1 MTQDEMFKYLGVGVA
16 GLMVIYIVVSTLD
29 FNSSAILTLNK
40 NSVAGIEAM
49 TVREGMT
56 VQEQVVD
63 KRFDGF
69 IKELDKLNETITTKI
84 NIDKNSRK
92 MGDILDKYKEVVEKQ
107 MISQLIDQKKLNDVD
122 KLMDKQIKDK
132 ILDKIEMI
140 DKYRSLI
147 EGFIN
152 LFSTL
157 FYFSCFPLH
166 LLFILPQHL
175 HRDLVFIFLDLHN
188 FDINILYSNIFI

>member
-1 MTQDEMFKYLGVGVA
+1 MFKYLGVGVA

-40 NSVAGIEAM
+40 NSVAGIEGM

-56 VQEQVVD
+56 VQEAID

-69 IKELDKLNETITTKI
+69 IKELDKFNETITTKI

-122 KLMDKQIKDK
+122 KLMDKHIKDK

-147 EGFIN
+147 E
-152 LFSTL
+152 S
-157 FYFSCFPLH
+157 Y
-166 LLFILPQHL
+166 
-175 HRDLVFIFLDLHN
+175 
-188 FDINILYSNIFI
+188 

>member
-1 MTQDEMFKYLGVGVA
+1 MFKYLGVGVA

-56 VQEQVVD
+56 VQEAVD

-147 EGFIN
+147 EA
-152 LFSTL
+152 
-157 FYFSCFPLH
+157 Y
-166 LLFILPQHL
+166 
-175 HRDLVFIFLDLHN
+175 
-188 FDINILYSNIFI
+188 

>member
-56 VQEQVVD
+56 VQEAVD

-122 KLMDKQIKDK
+122 KLMDKHIKDK

-147 EGFIN
+147 E
-152 LFSTL
+152 S
-157 FYFSCFPLH
+157 Y
-166 LLFILPQHL
+166 
-175 HRDLVFIFLDLHN
+175 
-188 FDINILYSNIFI
+188 

>member
-40 NSVAGIEAM
+40 NSVAGIEGM

-56 VQEQVVD
+56 VQEAID

-69 IKELDKLNETITTKI
+69 IKVLDKFNETITTKI

-107 MISQLIDQKKLNDVD
+107 MISQIIDQKNLNDVD
-122 KLMDKQIKDK
+122 KLMDKHIKDK

-147 EGFIN
+147 E
-152 LFSTL
+152 S
-157 FYFSCFPLH
+157 Y
-166 LLFILPQHL
+166 
-175 HRDLVFIFLDLHN
+175 
-188 FDINILYSNIFI
+188 

>member
-40 NSVAGIEAM
+40 NSVAGIEGM

-56 VQEQVVD
+56 VQEAID

-69 IKELDKLNETITTKI
+69 IKELDKFNETITTKI

-122 KLMDKQIKDK
+122 KLMDKHIKDK

-147 EGFIN
+147 E
-152 LFSTL
+152 S
-157 FYFSCFPLH
+157 Y
-166 LLFILPQHL
+166 
-175 HRDLVFIFLDLHN
+175 
-188 FDINILYSNIFI
+188 

>member
-1 MTQDEMFKYLGVGVA
+1 MFKYLGVGVA

-56 VQEQVVD
+56 VQEAVD

-122 KLMDKQIKDK
+122 KLMDKHIKDK

-147 EGFIN
+147 E
-152 LFSTL
+152 S
-157 FYFSCFPLH
+157 Y
-166 LLFILPQHL
+166 
-175 HRDLVFIFLDLHN
+175 
-188 FDINILYSNIFI
+188 

>member
-56 VQEQVVD
+56 VQEAVD

-69 IKELDKLNETITTKI
+69 IKELDKLNESITTKI

-107 MISQLIDQKKLNDVD
+107 MINELIDLPKIGDINKLIDNNIKK
-122 KLMDKQIKDK
+122 KM
-132 ILDKIEMI
+132 LDKIEMI

-147 EGFIN
+147 E
-152 LFSTL
+152 S
-157 FYFSCFPLH
+157 Y
-166 LLFILPQHL
+166 
-175 HRDLVFIFLDLHN
+175 
-188 FDINILYSNIFI
+188 

>member
-56 VQEQVVD
+56 VQEAVD

-107 MISQLIDQKKLNDVD
+107 MISQLIDQKKLIDID
-122 KLMDKQIKDK
+122 KLMDKHIKDK

-147 EGFIN
+147 EA
-152 LFSTL
+152 
-157 FYFSCFPLH
+157 Y
-166 LLFILPQHL
+166 
-175 HRDLVFIFLDLHN
+175 
-188 FDINILYSNIFI
+188 

>member
-1 MTQDEMFKYLGVGVA
+1 MFKYLGVGVA

-40 NSVAGIEAM
+40 NSVAGIEGM

-56 VQEQVVD
+56 VQEAID

-69 IKELDKLNETITTKI
+69 IKVLDKFNETITTKI

-107 MISQLIDQKKLNDVD
+107 MISQIIDQKNLNDVD
-122 KLMDKQIKDK
+122 KLMDKHIKDK

-147 EGFIN
+147 E
-152 LFSTL
+152 S
-157 FYFSCFPLH
+157 Y
-166 LLFILPQHL
+166 
-175 HRDLVFIFLDLHN
+175 
-188 FDINILYSNIFI
+188 

>member
-56 VQEQVVD
+56 VQEAVD

-147 EGFIN
+147 E
-152 LFSTL
+152 S
-157 FYFSCFPLH
+157 Y
-166 LLFILPQHL
+166 
-175 HRDLVFIFLDLHN
+175 
-188 FDINILYSNIFI
+188 

>member
-56 VQEQVVD
+56 VQEAVD

-69 IKELDKLNETITTKI
+69 IKELDKLNESITTKI

-122 KLMDKQIKDK
+122 KLMDKHIKDK

-147 EGFIN
+147 E
-152 LFSTL
+152 S
-157 FYFSCFPLH
+157 Y
-166 LLFILPQHL
+166 
-175 HRDLVFIFLDLHN
+175 
-188 FDINILYSNIFI
+188 

>member
-56 VQEQVVD
+56 VQEAID

-69 IKELDKLNETITTKI
+69 IKELDKFNETITTKI

-107 MISQLIDQKKLNDVD
+107 MISQLIDQKRLYDVD
-122 KLMDKQIKDK
+122 KLMDKHIKDK

-147 EGFIN
+147 E
-152 LFSTL
+152 S
-157 FYFSCFPLH
+157 Y
-166 LLFILPQHL
+166 
-175 HRDLVFIFLDLHN
+175 
-188 FDINILYSNIFI
+188 

>member
-1 MTQDEMFKYLGVGVA
+1 MFKYLGVGVA

-56 VQEQVVD
+56 VQEAVD

-92 MGDILDKYKEVVEKQ
+92 MGDILDKY
-107 MISQLIDQKKLNDVD
+107 
-122 KLMDKQIKDK
+122 
-132 ILDKIEMI
+132 
-140 DKYRSLI
+140 
-147 EGFIN
+147 
-152 LFSTL
+152 
-157 FYFSCFPLH
+157 SC
-166 LLFILPQHL
+166 
-175 HRDLVFIFLDLHN
+175 
-188 FDINILYSNIFI
+188 

>member
-56 VQEQVVD
+56 VQEAID

-69 IKELDKLNETITTKI
+69 IKELDKFNETITTKI

-107 MISQLIDQKKLNDVD
+107 MISQLIDQKKLIDID
-122 KLMDKQIKDK
+122 KLMDKHIKDK

-147 EGFIN
+147 E
-152 LFSTL
+152 S
-157 FYFSCFPLH
+157 Y
-166 LLFILPQHL
+166 
-175 HRDLVFIFLDLHN
+175 
-188 FDINILYSNIFI
+188 

>member
-56 VQEQVVD
+56 VQEAID

-69 IKELDKLNETITTKI
+69 IKELDKYNETVTTKI

-122 KLMDKQIKDK
+122 KLMDKHIKDK

-147 EGFIN
+147 E
-152 LFSTL
+152 S
-157 FYFSCFPLH
+157 Y
-166 LLFILPQHL
+166 
-175 HRDLVFIFLDLHN
+175 
-188 FDINILYSNIFI
+188 

>member
-56 VQEQVVD
+56 VQEAVD

-84 NIDKNSRK
+84 ND
-92 MGDILDKYKEVVEKQ
+92 
-107 MISQLIDQKKLNDVD
+107 
-122 KLMDKQIKDK
+122 
-132 ILDKIEMI
+132 
-140 DKYRSLI
+140 
-147 EGFIN
+147 
-152 LFSTL
+152 
-157 FYFSCFPLH
+157 
-166 LLFILPQHL
+166 
-175 HRDLVFIFLDLHN
+175 
-188 FDINILYSNIFI
+188 